1 MADYKT
7 KDIRNIALLGHG
19 GEGKTTLV
27 ESMLFAAGITDRQ
40 GKVEDGTTVTDF
52 EPEEIRR
59 KFSISAA
66 CAPVDWNNKMLNI
79 IDVPGYFDFV
89 AEQAGP
95 LRVVETACVVV
106 NGVTG
111 NNPAGIL
118 LAEVHGETRRR

>member
-7 KDIRNIALLGHG
+7 KDIRNIALLDHG

-66 CAPVDWNNKMLNI
+66 CVFTSKPFSAMIPRWSIRRSKVCFCSCCK
-79 IDVPGYFDFV
+79 
-89 AEQAGP
+89 
-95 LRVVETACVVV
+95 
-106 NGVTG
+106 
-111 NNPAGIL
+111 L
-118 LAEVHGETRRR
+118 LAQSWVPSARDL